1 MQAIKETNQ
10 TTWAEDENVEAAV
23 LQQLLDLHPTRLTLA
38 ELIRE
43 LGGEHAGF
51 AERDSVERAVRSL
64 SATGLLHEGEGLL
77 APTRAALRFSELQDR

>member
-1 MQAIKETNQ
+1 MQAIEKSK

-23 LQQLLDLHPTRLTLA
+23 LQQLLDLHPTQLTPA

-43 LGGEHAGF
+43 LAGEHAGF

-64 SATGLLHEGEGLL
+64 AATGLVHEGEEFV

>member
-1 MQAIKETNQ
+1 MQAIEESK

-43 LGGEHAGF
+43 VGGEHAGF
-51 AERDSVERAVRSL
+51 AERDAVERAVRQL
-64 SATGLLHEGEGLL
+64 GATGLLHEGEDFLV
-77 APTRAALRFSELQDR
+77 PTRAALRFSELQDR

>member
-1 MQAIKETNQ
+1 MQAIEESK

-23 LQQLLDLHPTRLTLA
+23 LQQLLDLHPTHLTVA

-43 LGGEHAGF
+43 LTGENAGF

-64 SATGLLHEGEGLL
+64 SATGLLHEAEDFV
-77 APTRAALRFSELQDR
+77 APTRAALRFSELQDH

>member
-1 MQAIKETNQ
+1 MQAIKENK

-23 LQQLLDLHPTRLTLA
+23 MQQLLDLHPTRLTLE

-43 LGGEHAGF
+43 LGGEHVGF
-51 AERDSVERAVRSL
+51 AERDSVERAVRAL
-64 SATGLLHEGEGLL
+64 SATGLLHEGEEFL